1 MNSFDFFIYIH
12 AFKLTESYLE
22 LLLKLPNDENSK
34 SLREELSKI
43 HKRNFNSLFECKTHE
58 QVADTFLTGSC
69 ELAEYYKK
77 IITTNDEP
85 MSFDYRLE
93 DIYNHEVITKSLSK
107 NRVQDLNDIGY
118 ESKIDKDIENDYKTW
133 INNAMNNSIELNAM
147 MK

>member
-22 LLLKLPNDENSK
+22 LLLKLSNDESSK
-34 SLREELSKI
+34 PFREEMSKI

-69 ELAEYYKK
+69 ELADYYKK
-77 IITTNDEP
+77 ITTTNDEP
-85 MSFDYRLE
+85 DYRLE
-93 DIYNHEVITKSLSK
+93 DIYND
-107 NRVQDLNDIGY
+107 RVQDLDYIGY
-118 ESKIDKDIENDYKTW
+118 EGKIDKDIENDYKTW
-133 INNAMNNSIELNAM
+133 INNSMNNSIELNAM